1 MANGRC
7 LSSQTR
13 WSRLLTTVLSVAR
26 CLAVRAAVVSLA
38 HFPCVLLSVNDG
50 VAVARRLCIQERGG
64 RWP

>member
-1 MANGRC
+1 MAKDRC

-26 CLAVRAAVVSLA
+26 CLAVRAALVSIA
-38 HFPCVLLSVNDG
+38 HFPCVLRSVNDG
-50 VAVARRLCIQERGG
+50 VAVARRLCVQEWGG